1 MLWKIDTN
9 PMPIVE
15 QDNARTGIK
24 EDKLEGSGQGIQYR
38 RGVPLVRGFRE
49 CGLGVGR
56 KEVYFKVHPRLLLG
70 EMLCWDGISPKRGK
84 YGRGHLMHAIGVSVV
99 RASSPYPLKV
109 RQK

>member
-56 KEVYFKVHPRLLLG
+56 KEVYFKVPTKASFGRNALLG
-70 EMLCWDGISPKRGK
+70 WHFTQKR
-84 YGRGHLMHAIGVSVV
+84 
-99 RASSPYPLKV
+99 
-109 RQK
+109 